1 MYNVHDEISL
11 HRKIHRISCNSIT
24 MHSQNLLGVE
34 GGFNPDEKQF
44 EFQESISIVILPKWK
59 VIPYPSPELPDIAKI
74 SAEAIMGAE
83 DPLKAAEAA
92 AMANTW
98 EGEERKVSK

>member
-1 MYNVHDEISL
+1 MMKSAYIERFIEYHVTVMYC
-11 HRKIHRISCNSIT
+11 IHWIF
-24 MHSQNLLGVE
+24 LGVE

-44 EFQESISIVILPKWK
+44 EFEETISIVILPKWK

-83 DPLKAAEAA
+83 DPQKAAEAA

>member
-1 MYNVHDEISL
+1 MMKSAYIERFIEYHVTVMYF
-11 HRKIHRISCNSIT
+11 IHLIF
-24 MHSQNLLGVE
+24 LGVE

-44 EFQESISIVILPKWK
+44 EFEETISIVILPKWK

>member
-1 MYNVHDEISL
+1 M
-11 HRKIHRISCNSIT
+11 
-24 MHSQNLLGVE
+24 
-34 GGFNPDEKQF
+34 
-44 EFQESISIVILPKWK
+44 
-59 VIPYPSPELPDIAKI
+59 IPYPSPELPDIAKI
-74 SAEAIMGAE
+74 SAKAIMGAE